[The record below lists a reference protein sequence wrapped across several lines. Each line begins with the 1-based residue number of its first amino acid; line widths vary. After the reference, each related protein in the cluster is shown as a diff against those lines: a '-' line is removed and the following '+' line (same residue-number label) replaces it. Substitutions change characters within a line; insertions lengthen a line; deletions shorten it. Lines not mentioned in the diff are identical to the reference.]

1 MNAEAELFELDAATC
16 RTLLRTQQVGRI
28 ATGGP
33 EPRVVPVNY
42 VVVDDVVVFDTDA
55 GAAVSA
61 RVGERVAFEVDM
73 IDHRTR
79 SGWSV
84 VVQGRLHTPPTDPD
98 APPPPRW
105 APGTRTLTLGIT
117 IELLTGRLL
126 RGAVGERL
134 DPPAGYL

>member
-1 MNAEAELFELDAATC
+1 MNADAELFELDPATC

-28 ATGGP
+28 ATGGS

-42 VVVDDVVVFDTDA
+42 VLVDDVVVFNTDET
-55 GAAVSA
+55 AAVTT
-61 RVGERVAFEVDM
+61 RIGERVAFEVDM

-84 VVQGRLHTPPTDPD
+84 VVHGRLHVPSTDPFT
-98 APPPPRW
+98 PPPPRW
-105 APGTRTLTLGIT
+105 APGARTRTLGIT
-117 IELLTGRLL
+117 VEVLTGRLL
-126 RGAVGERL
+126 RGAVGSPL